1 MAFYLIGYRC
11 GHDVREQIYGT
22 DVRGEREAEAAR
34 RAAQLCPACWRADRD
49 ATAAAAAQALGL
61 PELTGSENQVR
72 WATTIRH
79 DALCAL
85 ERQMSKP
92 TAALADIQ
100 ARTVAYRA
108 VLASVTSARAWIDH
122 RAVRSPVPDLIV
134 EFLDDT
140 GRARLSDI
148 AAKELAPVLAAAGTD
163 PGAPPEPELADTTSA
178 AHIQPAEPGA
188 GPVLELPMLV
198 SRAHRVWRAVRTGLA
213 EPWRIPTLHPTLIPA
228 LTETS
233 LTGYLLR
240 TAVHDAATAPS
251 EVTSSEIYRSARL
264 LLNTYRNHTRHDHH
278 TPDHDGTCENSTTED
293 AHAPADWWVKARVRV
308 TTAARCGHRVF
319 TPGQELDLLAFGFA
333 GHPRREDSWWDTD
346 PATALDIHNELDDV
360 AVIEDDNVEVISI
373 LGRSDS

>member
-22 DVRGEREAEAAR
+22 DVHGEREAEAAR
-34 RAAQLCPACWRADRD
+34 RAAQLCPPCRRADRD

-61 PELTGSENQVR
+61 PELTGSEGQVR

-79 DALCAL
+79 DAFGAL

-122 RAVRSPVPDLIV
+122 RAAVRSPVPDLIA

-148 AAKELAPVLAAAGTD
+148 AAKELAPVLAAADAD
-163 PGAPPEPELADTTSA
+163 PGAPTKSEPADATA
-178 AHIQPAEPGA
+178 AARIQPVEPGA

-198 SRAHRVWRAVRTGLA
+198 SRAHRVWRAVRAGLA

-240 TAVHDAATAPS
+240 TAVNDAATEPS
-251 EVTSSEIYRSARL
+251 QVTSVEVYRSARL
-264 LLNTYRNHTRHDHH
+264 LLDIYRNHTHH
-278 TPDHDGTCENSTTED
+278 NHMPDLDGTCGNSTIE
-293 AHAPADWWVKARVRV
+293 AAPAPADWWVKARVRV

-360 AVIEDDNVEVISI
+360 AVIESDNVEVISI
-373 LGRSDS
+373 LGRSAS